1 MLIKHLSYPATMQPV
16 LSRIQDL
23 LLTRGL
29 FVSKKQA
36 TASTKELISTIWPT
50 KIDKPLIRIGSTTHA
65 DGGYLVPD
73 DLSGIQRVFSPG
85 VADTMDFEKHFLDLG
100 IPCEML
106 DGSVEGAPEPHE
118 LASFQKLWLA
128 AVTAQD
134 SISLDDWV
142 SQASKPKE
150 DLVLQMDIEGAEYE
164 ALLAASSQT
173 LNRFRI
179 IVLELHD
186 LRSVMSRM
194 GLALFRSTLLHLRKT
209 HEVVHAH
216 PNNCC
221 RGVVVGDL
229 EWPDVLEITLL
240 RKDRVSENLG
250 RAELPHPLDRDN
262 TPNRPIILRQGT

>member
-1 MLIKHLSYPATMQPV
+1 MQA
-16 LSRIQDL
+16 LFSRIQDVL
-23 LLTRGL
+23 LKKGL
-29 FVSKKQA
+29 FVSKKQT
-36 TASTKELISTIWPT
+36 TAAVEDLISAIWPVRT
-50 KIDKPLIRIGSTTHA
+50 GKSLIRIGSKTSA

-73 DLSGIQRVFSPG
+73 DLLGIQRVFSPG
-85 VADTMDFEKHFLDLG
+85 VAGTMDFEQHFLDLG
-100 IPCEML
+100 VPCEMV
-106 DGSVEGAPEPHE
+106 DGSVEEAPQPHK

-128 AVTAQD
+128 AETAKD

-142 SQASKPKE
+142 RQASKPKE

-164 ALLAASSQT
+164 ALLATSSQT

-194 GLALFRSTLLHLRKT
+194 GLALFRSVLLHLKRT
-209 HEVVHAH
+209 HEIVHAH

-229 EWPDVLEITLL
+229 EWPEVLEITLL
-240 RKDRVSENLG
+240 RKDRISENLG
-250 RAELPHPLDRDN
+250 IAKLPHPLDLDN
-262 TPNRPIILRQGT
+262 TPNRPIIMRQAT